1 MIKKETYIFT
11 GIITA
16 LSLLAY
22 SFLFF
27 FIPFPIKDSNGHI
40 LNYVTAL
47 VLAITFVCSFLLG
60 LWKRKDVTGLVY
72 RIPLIKLIVG
82 FAIANVIVSI
92 IECIINAFVPMPF
105 YAPIIVGI
113 FELIFFFSLFVLKRQ
128 NITHIEN
135 NEDKQKEMTS
145 VIKELRTKAN
155 VIFNNCNDDVS
166 KENMKKVV
174 DALQY
179 SDPVSSKA
187 TIENDGEIASL
198 LDQLEETVND
208 GKSITSVDEILKAI
222 SKRNIIAINNK

>member
-1 MIKKETYIFT
+1 MVKKETYIFA

-22 SFLFF
+22 SLLFF
-27 FIPFPIKDSNGHI
+27 LIPFPVKDSNGHI
-40 LNYVTAL
+40 LNYVTTL
-47 VLAITFVCSFLLG
+47 VLAITFVCSFLFG
-60 LWKRKDVTGLVY
+60 LWKRKDVAGLVY
-72 RIPLIKLIVG
+72 RIPLIKLIIV

-92 IECIINAFVPMPF
+92 IECIINSFVPMPF

-113 FELIFFFSLFVLKRQ
+113 FELIFFSLFVLKRQ

-145 VIKELRTKAN
+145 VIKELRTRAN

-187 TIENDGEIASL
+187 TIENDGEISSL

-222 SKRNIIAINNK
+222 SKRNITAINNK